1 MREKVLGLK
10 RCMEERI
17 VGKGDVIDK
26 VIATLIAGGHVLLED
41 VPGVGKT
48 TLAKALSDA
57 LSISFARIQCTPD
70 TTPSDITGFSMYDSN
85 KNEFKVMEG
94 PIVNSIVLADELNRT
109 SPKTQ
114 AALLEVMEEHK
125 VTIDGKDIPVP
136 QPFMVIG
143 TQNPSEQAGTYPL
156 PESQLDRFMIK
167 ISVGYPKTSAS
178 VNMAKSFLEGT
189 LHAKTEPVLSGKD
202 ILDMRAEAEKIGIH
216 DDLLS
221 YAVKIVE
228 ATRSNPEV
236 AVGAS
241 SRALL
246 SMLRY
251 AQALAYVDERDYC
264 IPEDIANAAAMT
276 LPHRI
281 ILMTQAKMGRVEKE
295 FLVKQILEK
304 VSVS

>member
-167 ISVGYPKTSAS
+167 ISVGYPETSAS

-202 ILDMRAEAEKIGIH
+202 ILDMRAEAEKVSIH

-246 SMLRY
+246 SMLRF

-264 IPEDIANAAAMT
+264 IPEDIASAAAMT

-281 ILMTQAKMGRVEKE
+281 ILTTQAKMGRVEKE

>member
-70 TTPSDITGFSMYDSN
+70 TTPSYITGFSMYDSN

-281 ILMTQAKMGRVEKE
+281 ILTTQAKMGRVEKE

>member
-1 MREKVLGLK
+1 
-10 RCMEERI
+10 
-17 VGKGDVIDK
+17 
-26 VIATLIAGGHVLLED
+26 
-41 VPGVGKT
+41 
-48 TLAKALSDA
+48 
-57 LSISFARIQCTPD
+57 
-70 TTPSDITGFSMYDSN
+70 
-85 KNEFKVMEG
+85 
-94 PIVNSIVLADELNRT
+94 
-109 SPKTQ
+109 
-114 AALLEVMEEHK
+114 
-125 VTIDGKDIPVP
+125 
-136 QPFMVIG
+136 
-143 TQNPSEQAGTYPL
+143 
-156 PESQLDRFMIK
+156 
-167 ISVGYPKTSAS
+167 
-178 VNMAKSFLEGT
+178 MA
-189 LHAKTEPVLSGKD
+189 LSGKD

-281 ILMTQAKMGRVEKE
+281 ILTTQAKMGRVEKE

>member
-167 ISVGYPKTSAS
+167 ISVGYPETSAS

-202 ILDMRAEAEKIGIH
+202 ILDMRAEAEKVSIH

-228 ATRSNPEV
+228 ATRSNAEV

-246 SMLRY
+246 SLLRY

-264 IPEDIANAAAMT
+264 IPEDIASSAAMT

-281 ILMTQAKMGRVEKE
+281 ILTTQAKMGRVEKE

>member
-1 MREKVLGLK
+1 MRENIIGLK
-10 RCMEERI
+10 KCMEERI

-57 LSISFARIQCTPD
+57 IAVSFARIQCTPD
-70 TTPSDITGFSMYDSN
+70 TTPSDITGFSLYDS
-85 KNEFKVMEG
+85 KTNEFKVMEG
-94 PIVNSIVLADELNRT
+94 PVVNSIVLADELNRT

-178 VNMAKSFLEGT
+178 LNMAKSFLEGT
-189 LHAKTEPVLSGKD
+189 LHAKTTPVLSGKD
-202 ILDMRAEAEKIGIH
+202 ILDMRLEAEKVSIH

-264 IPEDIANAAAMT
+264 IPEDIANAVVTT

-281 ILMTQAKMGRVEKE
+281 VLTTQAKMGRVEKE
-295 FLVKQILEK
+295 FVVKQILEK

>member
-1 MREKVLGLK
+1 MRENIIGLK
-10 RCMEERI
+10 KCMEERI

-57 LSISFARIQCTPD
+57 IAVSFARIQCTPD
-70 TTPSDITGFSMYDSN
+70 TTPSDITGFSLYDS
-85 KNEFKVMEG
+85 KTNEFKVMEG
-94 PIVNSIVLADELNRT
+94 PVVNSIVLADELNRT

-178 VNMAKSFLEGT
+178 LNMAKSFLEGT
-189 LHAKTEPVLSGKD
+189 LHAKTTPVLSGKD
-202 ILDMRAEAEKIGIH
+202 ILDMRLEVEKVSIH

-228 ATRSNPEV
+228 STRSNPEV

-264 IPEDIANAAAMT
+264 IPEDIANAAITT

-281 ILMTQAKMGRVEKE
+281 VLTTQAKMGRVEKE
-295 FLVKQILEK
+295 FVVKQILEK

>member
-1 MREKVLGLK
+1 MRENIIGLK
-10 RCMEERI
+10 KCMEERI

-57 LSISFARIQCTPD
+57 IAVSFARIQCTPD
-70 TTPSDITGFSMYDSN
+70 TTPSDITGFSLYDS
-85 KNEFKVMEG
+85 KTNEFKVMEG
-94 PIVNSIVLADELNRT
+94 PVVNSIVLADELNRT

-178 VNMAKSFLEGT
+178 LNMAKSFLEGT
-189 LHAKTEPVLSGKD
+189 LHAKTTPVLSGKD
-202 ILDMRAEAEKIGIH
+202 ILDMRLEAEKVSIH

-264 IPEDIANAAAMT
+264 IPEDIANAVVTT

-281 ILMTQAKMGRVEKE
+281 VLTMQAKMGRVEKE
-295 FLVKQILEK
+295 FVVKQILEK

>member
-1 MREKVLGLK
+1 MRENIIGLK
-10 RCMEERI
+10 KCMEERI

-57 LSISFARIQCTPD
+57 ISVSFARIQCTPD
-70 TTPSDITGFSMYDSN
+70 TTPSDITGFSLYDS
-85 KNEFKVMEG
+85 KTNEFKVMEG
-94 PIVNSIVLADELNRT
+94 PVVNSIVLADELNRT

-178 VNMAKSFLEGT
+178 LNMAKSFLEGT
-189 LHAKTEPVLSGKD
+189 LHAKTTPVLSGKD
-202 ILDMRAEAEKIGIH
+202 ILDMRLEAEKVSIH

-264 IPEDIANAAAMT
+264 IPEDIANAVVTT

-281 ILMTQAKMGRVEKE
+281 VLTTQAKMGRVEKE
-295 FLVKQILEK
+295 FVVKQILEK

>member
-167 ISVGYPKTSAS
+167 ISVGYPETSAS

-202 ILDMRAEAEKIGIH
+202 ILDMRAEAEKVSIH

-281 ILMTQAKMGRVEKE
+281 ILTTQAKMGRVEKE

>member
-1 MREKVLGLK
+1 MRENIIGLK
-10 RCMEERI
+10 KCMEERI

-57 LSISFARIQCTPD
+57 IAVSFARIQCTPD
-70 TTPSDITGFSMYDSN
+70 TTPSDITGFSLYDS
-85 KNEFKVMEG
+85 KTNEFKIMEG
-94 PIVNSIVLADELNRT
+94 PVVNSIVLADELNRT

-178 VNMAKSFLEGT
+178 LNMAKSFLEGT
-189 LHAKTEPVLSGKD
+189 LHAKTTPVLSGKD
-202 ILDMRAEAEKIGIH
+202 ILDMRLEAEKVSIH
-216 DDLLS
+216 DDLLL

-228 ATRSNPEV
+228 STRSNPEV
-236 AVGAS
+236 AVGAP

-264 IPEDIANAAAMT
+264 IPEEIANAVVTT

-281 ILMTQAKMGRVEKE
+281 VLTTQAKMGRVEKE
-295 FLVKQILEK
+295 FVVKQILEK

>member
-281 ILMTQAKMGRVEKE
+281 ILTTQAKMGRVEKE

>member
-1 MREKVLGLK
+1 MRENIIGLK
-10 RCMEERI
+10 KCMEERI

-57 LSISFARIQCTPD
+57 IAVSFARIQCTPD
-70 TTPSDITGFSMYDSN
+70 TTPSDITGFSLYDS
-85 KNEFKVMEG
+85 KTNEFKIMEG
-94 PIVNSIVLADELNRT
+94 PVVNSIVLADELNRT

-178 VNMAKSFLEGT
+178 LNMAKSFLEGT
-189 LHAKTEPVLSGKD
+189 LHANTTPVLSGKD
-202 ILDMRAEAEKIGIH
+202 ILDMRLEAEKVSIH

-264 IPEDIANAAAMT
+264 IPEDIANAAITT

-281 ILMTQAKMGRVEKE
+281 VLTTQAKMGRVEKE
-295 FLVKQILEK
+295 FVVKQILEK